1 MRNSNLRFK
10 EEILEKALNPDRIFK
25 LMEEYNKEEVYKN
38 YF

>member
-1 MRNSNLRFK
+1 MRNNNLDLK
-10 EEILEKALNPDRIFK
+10 EEIIARALHPDRIFK